1 MCERRREGG
10 RERGS
15 LCELVCEGRGRGAPA
30 GGEPGRAALCAC
42 VCVCVCGEGG
52 VLVRGCCPPAPGGAG
67 AARSAPSRGEPEPAV
82 RAARRSPPVP
92 ARRGEIATSLPRCM
106 CEEMPILF
114 FFCMRVCVS
123 TQGLFLSL
131 QVQASDIPRKS
142 LLLILEKSEISR
154 NRLFIPLVG
163 TGGLGRGVRT
173 LERTLSWDFPSPSPL
188 PPLSRET
195 SRAIRPTSGKAL
207 WLRRPSPFPLH

>member
-1 MCERRREGG
+1 MRRGG
-10 RERGS
+10 RAGEGLLPPRPRRCRGS
-15 LCELVCEGRGRGAPA
+15 PL
-30 GGEPGRAALCAC
+30 
-42 VCVCVCGEGG
+42 
-52 VLVRGCCPPAPGGAG
+52 
-67 AARSAPSRGEPEPAV
+67 RSSRGEPEPAV